1 VGDTSGGREWRTRLG
16 DAWESGSVS
25 TEKKPRQRL
34 NPAERRT
41 EIIAA
46 ATRLISERGYRG
58 VTLEAIANEV
68 GITKAGLQHHF
79 TTKTDLLIS
88 VLKARDDDDLSYALN
103 DAVVTTQE
111 DFLDRWRASLQ
122 RTFER
127 REIIRL
133 FTVLA
138 AESLDENHPA
148 HDYFERRME
157 IGRREFREYMQGWF
171 HDPAKVA
178 VDFMSYLDGLQLAWL
193 RDPTIDFR
201 GHGIAF
207 MRLLLSGDGAR

>member
-1 VGDTSGGREWRTRLG
+1 
-16 DAWESGSVS
+16 VS
-25 TEKKPRQRL
+25 TERKPRQRL
-34 NPAERRT
+34 SPAERRT

-58 VTLEAIANEV
+58 VTLEAIAREV

-79 TTKTDLLIS
+79 ASKTDLLIS
-88 VLKARDDDDLSYALN
+88 VLQARDDDDLSYALN
-103 DAVVTTQE
+103 DYALNDRVATTQE
-111 DFLDRWRASLQ
+111 EFLDRWRASLQ

-157 IGRREFREYMQGWF
+157 MGRREFREYMQGWF

-201 GHGIAF
+201 AHGIAF

>member
-1 VGDTSGGREWRTRLG
+1 M
-16 DAWESGSVS
+16 S
-25 TEKKPRQRL
+25 TPSKPRQRL
-34 NPAERRT
+34 NAAERRT
-41 EIIAA
+41 EIIVA

-58 VTLEAIANEV
+58 VTLEAIAQEV

-79 TTKTDLLIS
+79 ASKTELLVS
-88 VLKARDDDDLSYALN
+88 VLEARDADDLAYALN
-103 DAVVTTQE
+103 GLTGVVTQQQ
-111 DFLDRWRASLQ
+111 FLDNWRASLQ

-148 HDYFERRME
+148 HEYFERRMQT
-157 IGRREFREYMQGWF
+157 GRAEFRDYMHDWF
-171 HDPAKVA
+171 HDPDKAA

-193 RDPTIDFR
+193 RDPAIDFR
-201 GHGIAF
+201 GHAIAF
-207 MRLLLSGDGAR
+207 MELLLAGEKAHSDACATPSSPAQGFGQ

>member
-1 VGDTSGGREWRTRLG
+1 MNAER
-16 DAWESGSVS
+16 
-25 TEKKPRQRL
+25 KPRQRL
-34 NPAERRT
+34 DAAERRG

-58 VTLEAIANEV
+58 VALEAIATEV

-79 TTKTDLLIS
+79 ASKTELLIS
-88 VLKARDDDDLSYALN
+88 VLRARDEDDLRFAMENSGVKTRAH
-103 DAVVTTQE
+103 
-111 DFLDRWRASLQ
+111 FLDRWRASVE
-122 RTFER
+122 RTVER

-148 HDYFERRME
+148 HGYFAERMASA
-157 IGRREFREYMQGWF
+157 RREFRDFMSGWF
-171 HDPAKVA
+171 HDPDRAA

-193 RDPTIDFR
+193 RDPGIDLP
-201 GHGIAF
+201 GQAVAF
-207 MRLLLSGDGAR
+207 MELLLLGEDQWQVGSRVV

>member
-1 VGDTSGGREWRTRLG
+1 M
-16 DAWESGSVS
+16 S
-25 TEKKPRQRL
+25 TPSKPRQRL
-34 NPAERRT
+34 NPAERRR
-41 EIIAA
+41 EIIVA

-58 VTLEAIANEV
+58 VTLEAIAQEV

-79 TTKTDLLIS
+79 ASKTDLLIS
-88 VLKARDDDDLSYALN
+88 VLEARDEDDLSYALN
-103 DAVVTTQE
+103 DTAVVVTQE
-111 DFLDRWRASLQ
+111 QFLERWRAALQ

-148 HDYFERRME
+148 HEYFARRMQ
-157 IGRREFREYMQGWF
+157 IGRREFREYMHDWF
-171 HDPAKVA
+171 HDPDQAA

-201 GHGIAF
+201 GHAIAF
-207 MRLLLSGDGAR
+207 MELLLQGEKTRASAGA